1 MSLAAEKQPTSRYEG
16 RIRLLKSGGG
26 MDSTI
31 TLHWQERRLGR
42 TLLRTYRD
50 TVDLYEVF
58 PNDKQPRRGPKQ
70 DPELQRQI
78 EANEGIFEPLLLEPH
93 PENRDKFRIVDGD
106 RRWENSKTLVEVHK
120 KEQYR
125 RLPAEITDR
134 TLTDEERLRV
144 WIYIHRQRREWDTK
158 EKEMV
163 AYSLVNMVGRASAA
177 NILGITVRELD
188 KLVEI
193 YDLSEKLTN
202 LAEPGASITWAREI
216 KNLNRKILTP
226 TVLDVI
232 VKKANEQEITNSKEI
247 RRLRQVLKDPVA
259 KDHFLSSSGTIDTAL
274 RTLGPTPSKKN
285 QGLLGDIEQV
295 SESLKRYSWTTL
307 AALKGD
313 PQVLRKLEETEKLL
327 KDLKKALSK

>member
-1 MSLAAEKQPTSRYEG
+1 MEQVT
-16 RIRLLKSGGG
+16 
-26 MDSTI
+26 MQ
-31 TLHWQERRLGR
+31 WQERRLGR

-50 TVDLYEVF
+50 TVNLFDVF
-58 PNDKQPRRGPKQ
+58 PNDKQPRMGPKE

-93 PENRDKFRIVDGD
+93 PDNRDKFRIIDGD
-106 RRWENSKTLVEVHK
+106 RRWTNSRVLVEVQK
-120 KEQYR
+120 KDEYK
-125 RLPAEITDR
+125 LIPAEITDR

-177 NILGITVRELD
+177 NILGSTVREVD

-193 YDLSEKLTN
+193 YDLSLKLTN

-226 TVLDVI
+226 TITDNI
-232 VKKANEQEITNSKEI
+232 IRKINEQEITNSKDI
-247 RRLRQVLKDPVA
+247 RKLRLVLKDPIA
-259 KDHFLSSSGTIDTAL
+259 KESFVSPGGTIDTAL
-274 RTLGPTPSKKN
+274 RIVAPAPAKRPT
-285 QGLLGDIEQV
+285 GLLGDIEQI
-295 SESLKRYSWTTL
+295 SESLQRYPWTTL
-307 AALKGD
+307 ATLKGN
-313 PQVLRKLEETEKLL
+313 PEVLRKLEETEKLL
-327 KDLKKALSK
+327 KELRKALAR

>member
-1 MSLAAEKQPTSRYEG
+1 MEQAVTMQ
-16 RIRLLKSGGG
+16 
-26 MDSTI
+26 
-31 TLHWQERRLGR
+31 WQERRLGR

-50 TVDLYEVF
+50 TVNLFDVF
-58 PNDKQPRRGPKQ
+58 PNDKQPRMGPKE

-93 PENRDKFRIVDGD
+93 PDNRDKFRIIDGD
-106 RRWENSKTLVEVHK
+106 RRWTNSKILVEVQK
-120 KEQYR
+120 KDEYK
-125 RLPAEITDR
+125 LIPAEITDR

-177 NILGITVRELD
+177 NILGSTVREVD

-193 YDLSEKLTN
+193 YDLSLKLTN

-226 TVLDVI
+226 TITDNI
-232 VKKANEQEITNSKEI
+232 IRKINEQEITNSKDI
-247 RRLRQVLKDPVA
+247 RKLRLVLKDPIA
-259 KDHFLSSSGTIDTAL
+259 KESFVSPGGTIDTAL
-274 RTLGPTPSKKN
+274 RIVAPAPAKKPH
-285 QGLLGDIEQV
+285 GLLGDIEQI
-295 SESLKRYSWTTL
+295 SESLQRYPWTTL
-307 AALKGD
+307 ATLKGNAE
-313 PQVLRKLEETEKLL
+313 VLRKLEETEKLL
-327 KDLKKALSK
+327 KELRKALAR

>member
-1 MSLAAEKQPTSRYEG
+1 
-16 RIRLLKSGGG
+16 
-26 MDSTI
+26 MDQTI

-50 TVDLYEVF
+50 TVDLYDVF
-58 PNDKQPRRGPKQ
+58 PNDRQPRRGPKQ

-93 PENRDKFRIVDGD
+93 PENRDKFRIIDGD
-106 RRWENSKTLVEVHK
+106 RRWENSKTLVEVQK

-125 RLPAEITDR
+125 QLPAEITDK

-216 KNLNRKILTP
+216 KNLNKKLVSP
-226 TVLDVI
+226 TALDAI
-232 VKKANEQEITNSKEI
+232 IKKVNEQEITNSKEI
-247 RRLRQVLKDPVA
+247 RKLRQVLKDPVA
-259 KDHFLSSSGTIDTAL
+259 KDHFLSAGGTIETAL

-295 SESLKRYSWTTL
+295 SESLRRYPWTTL

-327 KDLKKALSK
+327 KDLKKALSR